1 MQIGK
6 VSETVL
12 KRSVLKQ
19 IKSGKEEKGAGI
31 GEDCAFLTCRGMQS
45 ATFSVQS
52 FCLNSSQRV
61 FHAIVS
67 AINNVA
73 VGGTTPV
80 GVLLSV
86 LLPPDSEEQEL
97 KEIMKAAD
105 AVCTQYAIRIM
116 GGHTE
121 VTDGVTRPII
131 TAVGVGTE
139 QEKRPQ
145 AEKVKPG
152 QDVVVSKWI
161 GLEGTTLLA
170 RIYEEQLLG
179 RYPAGLVDEAKAY
192 DKYLSILPEA
202 ATAVRSGVCAMHD
215 VRSGGIFGALWELA
229 ERTGVGLKIDLKKIP
244 VKQETIEVC
253 EFVDVNPYELL
264 SGGMLLMITD
274 QGEELVSALEH
285 IGVHGAVIGKTTD
298 NNDKIV
304 INGEETRFLEPPR
317 SDEIY
322 RKL

>member
-19 IKSGKEEKGAGI
+19 IKGKSAGI
-31 GEDCAFLTCRGMQS
+31 GEDCAFLTCRGMQA
-45 ATFSVQS
+45 ATFSAQS
-52 FCLNSSQRV
+52 FCLNSSERV
-61 FHAIVS
+61 YHAIIS

-80 GVLLSV
+80 GILLSV
-86 LLPPDSEEQEL
+86 LLPTDSEEQEL
-97 KEIMKAAD
+97 KDIMQTAETICA
-105 AVCTQYAIRIM
+105 QYNIYVM

-131 TAVGVGTE
+131 TAVGIGVE

-145 AEKVKPG
+145 QEKVKPG

-161 GLEGTTLLA
+161 GLEGTALLA
-170 RIYEEQLLG
+170 RAYEEKLLS

-215 VRSGGIFGALWELA
+215 VRTGGLFGALWELA
-229 ERTGVGLKIDLKKIP
+229 ERTGVGLRIELKKIP

-253 EFVDVNPYELL
+253 EFVDANPYELL

-274 QGEELVSALEH
+274 CGEELVRALEN
-285 IGVHGAVIGKTTD
+285 IGLHGAVIGKTTD
-298 NNDKIV
+298 NNDKVV

-317 SDEIY
+317 GDEIY
-322 RKL
+322 RLI